1 MSDDTSRRQAPPA
14 GSADAVDTGPLGALG
29 ASITS
34 AYGKLVTPK
43 LVTPKLAPHG
53 VTLIQFGILNFC
65 FKGHADTVS
74 GLATLIP
81 VDAGSL
87 SRHVDKLVNQGLL
100 RRRRSQRDRRVV
112 RLELTDEGTALVR
125 ELTAVVLEVNAA
137 LLRGVSQDEKR
148 CLVGVVRKIVE
159 NAARNS
165 G

>member
-1 MSDDTSRRQAPPA
+1 MTDDTRRRPDPPE
-14 GSADAVDTGPLGALG
+14 GPADAVDTGPLGALG

-34 AYGKLVTPK
+34 AYGRLVTPR
-43 LVTPKLAPHG
+43 LAPHG

-65 FKGHADTVS
+65 FKGQADTVS

-87 SRHVDKLVNQGLL
+87 SRHVDKLVKQGLL

-125 ELTAVVLEVNAA
+125 ELTHVVREVNAA
-137 LLRGVSQDEKR
+137 LLSGVSEDEQR
-148 CLVGVVRKIVE
+148 CLVSVVRTIVE
-159 NAARNS
+159 NAARS
-165 G
+165 SQ

>member
-1 MSDDTSRRQAPPA
+1 MTDDPSRRSDPPA
-14 GSADAVDTGPLGALG
+14 GPADAVDTGPLGALG

-34 AYGKLVTPK
+34 AYGRLITPR
-43 LVTPKLAPHG
+43 LAPHG
-53 VTLIQFGILNFC
+53 VTLIQFGMLNHC
-65 FKGHADTVS
+65 FKGQADTVS

-87 SRHVDKLVNQGLL
+87 SRHVDKLVRQGLL

-125 ELTAVVLEVNAA
+125 ELTPVILEVNAV
-137 LLRGVSQDEKR
+137 LLSGVSEEEKR
-148 CLVGVVRKIVE
+148 CLVGVVRKIMG

-165 G
+165 R

>member
-34 AYGKLVTPK
+34 AYGK